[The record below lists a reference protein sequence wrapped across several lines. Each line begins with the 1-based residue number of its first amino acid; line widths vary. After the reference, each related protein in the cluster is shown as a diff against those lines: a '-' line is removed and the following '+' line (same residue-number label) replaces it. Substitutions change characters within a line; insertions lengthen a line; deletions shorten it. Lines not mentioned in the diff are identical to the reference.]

1 MPNEASW
8 NQKANLLQYAREYKF
23 PVILQTL
30 EDLHITQQPMTQE
43 RYKSIRNAILANK
56 PQQALK
62 LLEPYKRGGE
72 TQTL

>member
-1 MPNEASW
+1 MNNASW
-8 NQKANLLQYAREYKF
+8 NQKANLLVWAREYQF
-23 PVILQTL
+23 PVIYQTL
-30 EDLHITQQPMTQE
+30 NELEITKQPMTEE
-43 RYKSIRNAILANK
+43 RYKSIRNAIFGNK